1 MKKWGWTYARTAAL
15 RDLQIQLEPRVSRSE
30 AASSKRLVRMVPGS
44 ARNWIAVNA
53 VQKNSLNKKMK
64 TKNMT
69 TLSIRNSI
77 SRPPWRLGLPGVQ
90 RIWIIRGFLV
100 IPLILACFALSPT
113 ARAVLP
119 APDGGYSG
127 SNTAEGD
134 NALASLTTGNGVGG
148 GNTAIGWEALYDTT
162 IGNFNTANGYAA
174 LFSNTTGT
182 DNTAIGASALYK
194 NTTGTDNT
202 ATGLSA
208 LYPTTTGAYNT
219 ADGVV
224 ALASNT
230 TGIQNTANGAFALNS
245 NTASNNTATGF
256 GTLSTNTTGYNNTAN
271 GASALYSNTTGSA
284 NTANGGNALFS
295 NTGIQNTATGYNALY
310 YNTTGAGNT
319 AEGFRA
325 LYHNTGSNNI
335 GLGFNAGSSLTT
347 GGGNV
352 CIGAG
357 VLGVAAESNTT
368 RIKNV
373 YASVASGRA
382 VYVNSDNKIG
392 TLVSSRRFKDEIK
405 LMDKASETILA
416 LKPVTFRYKK
426 EIEPNGA
433 IMFGL
438 IAEEV
443 EKVDPDLVTRNAK
456 GEVETVRYEAV
467 NAMLLNE
474 FLKEHRKVQELEKQV
489 EKLTAGLQKV
499 NAQIE
504 MSRPARRVVDNN
516 E

>member
-1 MKKWGWTYARTAAL
+1 
-15 RDLQIQLEPRVSRSE
+15 
-30 AASSKRLVRMVPGS
+30 MVPGS

-69 TLSIRNSI
+69 TLSIRNSVNR
-77 SRPPWRLGLPGVQ
+77 SPWRLGLPRVQ
-90 RIWIIRGFLV
+90 PIWIIRGFLL
-100 IPLILACFALSPT
+100 IPLVLACFALSPT

-134 NALASLTTGNGVGG
+134 NALASLTTGNNLGG

-202 ATGLSA
+202 ATGSGA
-208 LYPTTTGAYNT
+208 LEFNTTGFNNT
-219 ADGVV
+219 ANGLQ

-230 TGIQNTANGAFALNS
+230 TGG
-245 NTASNNTATGF
+245 
-256 GTLSTNTTGYNNTAN
+256 NNTAN
-271 GASALYSNTTGSA
+271 GFSALYSNTTGSA

-335 GLGFNAGSSLTT
+335 GLGFNAGSILTT
-347 GGGNV
+347 CGGNV

-373 YASVASGRA
+373 CSSIASGRA

-405 LMDKASETILA
+405 PMDKASETILA

-443 EKVDPDLVTRNAK
+443 EKVDPELVTRNDK

-474 FLKEHRKVQELEKQV
+474 FLKEHCKVQKLEKDVRTTIAQQ
-489 EKLTAGLQKV
+489 QK
-499 NAQIE
+499 
-504 MSRPARRVVDNN
+504 DF
-516 E
+516 